1 MFELRRHLY
10 ADVMSVCNSA
20 AACFVRNDAAVPVAA
35 TASLRLLNVLS
46 GKSATL
52 GNHSVSL
59 PEGAGVTHWFC
70 AESSSASRSL
80 DHPRTAAEYIKHA
93 GQIPSNRDG
102 YYTQIQRKGGN
113 ATTDCEAACSANR
126 TCSGFTEDNKSP
138 ERCWLYGTVAALESA
153 PGDSWYQKP
162 GGPAPTPSP
171 PGPPAPPPT
180 PAPAPLPQL
189 PCAAWEGTAA
199 WKDAACD
206 KATCVLIMVVDSGGR
221 QMSRN
226 VSPFVAPKA
235 MRLPAANVSVTFGQ
249 QAGNRVPITLRSTG
263 TALFVVLTTEV
274 AGRFSDN
281 ALLLEGAAAAAPT
294 LFFEAWTQLG
304 EDDVGLLKKS
314 LRVEHLAGNLHRV

>member
-10 ADVMSVCNSA
+10 ADVMAVCNSA

-171 PGPPAPPPT
+171 PGPPAPTPT

-189 PCAAWEGTAA
+189 PCTAWEGTAA

-281 ALLLEGAAAAAPT
+281 ALLLEGAAGAPT